1 MNEKLKICFVGW
13 AWSMHTKRYV
23 EWFANRGYE
32 THLITNKSGLD
43 FKNTTIHLI
52 KKNNNA
58 KSRLKRY
65 LTLDF
70 NIWKWQKYILPLF
83 VIKKLI
89 KKINPDL
96 LHLHTLYY
104 PSSLGIYSNFKPLVV
119 MPWNGD
125 IIWKMG
131 DSIYRRIFIKY
142 ALRKTDAIL
151 YNSLEMY
158 KICRNMAQKKTKLC
172 NYVGVDLNV
181 FKPEINTDDLRNNLS
196 LKSQDKVIL
205 SARSLAEFYNIK
217 IVLKAAAMVMNKKKN
232 VKLISCW
239 HSGEQNQ
246 IDELKDLVEQLEIKD
261 NVIFY
266 GKAPYEEMP
275 RLYNLADALVSLSS
289 YDSCPMSMLEAMAC
303 GTPVVMGDL
312 PQIREWITD
321 GENGYIVPCVDDNA
335 AAEAIMRVLFDKE
348 KGSSFAEKNLALV
361 RERADFDK
369 NMENIEALYWELVA
383 ETKKS

>member
-1 MNEKLKICFVGW
+1 MKICFVGW

-32 THLITNKSGLD
+32 THLITNKLGLD
-43 FKNTTIHLI
+43 IKDTTIHLI
-52 KKNNNA
+52 KKNNSS

-70 NIWKWQKYILPLF
+70 NIWRWQRYIRPMF

-89 KKINPDL
+89 KQINPDL
-96 LHLHTLYY
+96 LHSHTLYY
-104 PSSLGIYSNFKPLVV
+104 PSSLGIYSNFRPLVI

-125 IIWKMG
+125 VIWKMD
-131 DSIYRRIFIKY
+131 DSIYRRMFINY
-142 ALRKTDAIL
+142 ALKKADAIL
-151 YNSLEMY
+151 YNSSEMY
-158 KICRNMAQKKTKLC
+158 RICTSKAGKKTKFC
-172 NYVGVDLNV
+172 NRVGVDLNI
-181 FKPEINTDDLRNNLS
+181 FRPGINTDDLRNNLS

-217 IVLKAAAMVMNKKKN
+217 IVLKASAMVMNKKKN
-232 VKLISCW
+232 VKLILCW

-246 IDELKDLVEQLEIKD
+246 IDELKHLAEHLGVKD

-266 GKAPYEEMP
+266 GQAPYEEMP
-275 RLYNLADALVSLSS
+275 KLYNMADVLVSLSS
-289 YDSCPMSMLEAMAC
+289 RDSCPMSMLEAMAC

-312 PQIREWITD
+312 PQIREWIRD
-321 GENGYIVPCVDDNA
+321 GENGYIVPCLDDIA
-335 AAEAIMRVLFDKE
+335 AAEAMIKVFSNKE
-348 KGSSFAEKNLALV
+348 KTNSFIKNNLAQV
-361 RERADFDK
+361 WERADFDK
-369 NMENIEALYWELVA
+369 NMMNIEALYWELVA

>member
-1 MNEKLKICFVGW
+1 MKICFVGW
-13 AWSMHTKRYV
+13 AWSMHTKRYM

-32 THLITNKSGLD
+32 THLITNKLGLD
-43 FKNTTIHLI
+43 IKDTTIHLI
-52 KKNNNA
+52 KKNNSS

-70 NIWKWQKYILPLF
+70 NIWRWQRYIRPMF

-104 PSSLGIYSNFKPLVV
+104 PSSLGIYSNFRPLVI

-125 IIWKMG
+125 VIWKMD
-131 DSIYRRIFIKY
+131 DSIYRRIFINY
-142 ALRKTDAIL
+142 ALKKADAIL

-158 KICRNMAQKKTKLC
+158 RICTSKAWKKTKFC
-172 NYVGVDLNV
+172 NFDGVDLNI
-181 FKPEINTDDLRNNLS
+181 FRPGINTDDLRNNLS

-205 SARSLAEFYNIK
+205 STRSLAEFYNIK
-217 IVLKAAAMVMNKKKN
+217 IVLKASAMVMNKEKN
-232 VKLISCW
+232 VKLILCW

-246 IDELKDLVEQLEIKD
+246 IEELKHLAEHLGIKD

-266 GKAPYEEMP
+266 GQAPYEEMP
-275 RLYNLADALVSLSS
+275 KLYNMADVLVSLSS
-289 YDSCPMSMLEAMAC
+289 RDSCPMSMLEAMAC

-312 PQIREWITD
+312 PQIREWIRD
-321 GENGYIVPCVDDNA
+321 GENGYIVPCLDDIP
-335 AAEAIMRVLFDKE
+335 AAEAMIKVFSNKE
-348 KGSSFAEKNLALV
+348 KTNSFIKNNLAQV
-361 RERADFDK
+361 WEKADFDK
-369 NMENIEALYWELVA
+369 NMMNIEALYWELVA